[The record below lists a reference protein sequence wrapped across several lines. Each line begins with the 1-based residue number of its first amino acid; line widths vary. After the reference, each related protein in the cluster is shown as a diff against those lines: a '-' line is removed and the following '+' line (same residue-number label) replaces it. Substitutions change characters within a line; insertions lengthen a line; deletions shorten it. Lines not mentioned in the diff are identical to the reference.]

1 MIRYIII
8 HNFCFTFDTL
18 TDSLKKMN
26 NDSRGQEIYFKTICK
41 LFSLFQLCS
50 EKLSDWLKDLRWIM
64 IPEDKEISF
73 EALQIKLL

>member
-1 MIRYIII
+1 MIPEDKKSI
-8 HNFCFTFDTL
+8 
-18 TDSLKKMN
+18 LKL
-26 NDSRGQEIYFKTICK
+26 YICK
-41 LFSLFQLCS
+41 LLSLFQLCS